1 MHHSKS
7 ENRAYAKVCNVMT
20 EYYPD
25 VTMLVRDIQR
35 DVINKFPE
43 YETDQRKHLS
53 SLVMHNMLF
62 HQICHI
68 VSGLGDERYWKDLFR
83 DMEDQCIDICRQF
96 AWKDFID
103 SKNKK
108 HDLDL

>member
-1 MHHSKS
+1 MHHNKP

-25 VTMLVRDIQR
+25 ITNAIRDIQR

-62 HQICHI
+62 HQICQI
-68 VSGLGDERYWKDLFR
+68 ISGLGNERYWKDLFR
-83 DMEDQCIDICRQF
+83 DMEDQCIDVCRQCLWIEF
-96 AWKDFID
+96 INSRIKDED
-103 SKNKK
+103 TE
-108 HDLDL
+108 